1 MTKETMTVVVV
12 VIAVYKMWTRLAVR
26 LTFLQRTLSPFSSGQ
41 SCRAGIILWPMMRF
55 AMSLRVIFMMM
66 NIVIMVMITMVAN
79 VVVVIMFEI

>member
-1 MTKETMTVVVV
+1 
-12 VIAVYKMWTRLAVR
+12 
-26 LTFLQRTLSPFSSGQ
+26 
-41 SCRAGIILWPMMRF
+41 MMRF